1 MKRLSWCFGAIL
13 LAAGTASAQDCAPP
27 EVLGQVVLPPAPCF
41 EVSASYDAPTKRY
54 PHGVLGDDE
63 EYARLVVAKGRFS
76 LRINLPPNRVFEDLA
91 PRLADVDGQPGPE
104 IVVVESFDRSGA
116 SLVVYSVD
124 FPAGG
129 NPSFKRVTGTPPIGQ
144 RFRWLAPVGIADFD
158 GDGQKDIAY
167 VETPHLGKTLKVVT
181 LRDGK
186 LELLADAPGFSNH
199 RIGEDFISGGV
210 RDCGS
215 GVEAV
220 VADADWTRIVAVRL
234 VDGVLQSQDLGPFT
248 GPESFQDVLSCQ
260 G

>member
-1 MKRLSWCFGAIL
+1 MTRLGWYFGAML
-13 LAAGTASAQDCAPP
+13 LTAGAASAQDCAPP
-27 EVLGQVVLPPAPCF
+27 EVLGQVLLPPAPCF
-41 EVSASYDAPTKRY
+41 EVSTYYDAPTKRY

-63 EYARLVVAKGRFS
+63 EFARLVVEKGRFS

-91 PRLADVDGQPGPE
+91 PRLADVDGRPGPE

-116 SLVVYSVD
+116 SLVVYSID
-124 FPAGG
+124 FPDGG
-129 NPSFKRVTGTPPIGQ
+129 EPSFRRISGTPPIGQ

-158 GDGQKDIAY
+158 GDGRNDIAY
-167 VETPHLGKTLKVVT
+167 VETPHLSKTLKVVT

-186 LELLADAPGFSNH
+186 LEPLAEAPGFSNH

-210 RDCGS
+210 RECDS

-220 VADADWTRIVAVRL
+220 IADANWTRVMAVQL
-234 VDGVLQSQDLGPFT
+234 VEGALQSRDLGPLS
-248 GPESFQDVLSCQ
+248 GPESFEAALSCE